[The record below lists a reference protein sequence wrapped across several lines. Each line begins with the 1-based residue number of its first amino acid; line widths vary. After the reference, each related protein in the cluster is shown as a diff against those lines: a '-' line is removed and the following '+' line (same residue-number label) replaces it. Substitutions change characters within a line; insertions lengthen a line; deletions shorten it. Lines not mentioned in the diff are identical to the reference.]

1 MSVLKK
7 IDKYFY
13 EHSAKDA
20 LYIYLLLAILIGF
33 IMFYFVYPATKSYS
47 KNQEKQYLKLVNDKQ
62 SLESTR
68 NVLQTRITLMNK
80 RIKELTS
87 KLEVLNKQ
95 KTFYNELTSLLSF
108 ANFDQYKWAQLV
120 KESVDAAKSEGMRV
134 IKLSNNIYDD
144 KNVTK
149 KSNFLVKRMDMDI
162 YLKGDYKNFIFYVY
176 NFENRKDLITVS
188 EINITSPVD
197 YKLKI
202 SVYGFVK

>member
-1 MSVLKK
+1 MNVLKK